1 MAMAEQA
8 KPEKSFIDTV
18 KLVFAIALLVFGI
31 AGFYYFASYALLY
44 RVIGILVMLGMSVGL
59 VFTTTVGRVVWG
71 FVKES
76 KAEVRRVI
84 WPTRQETMQA
94 TMLVVA
100 LVFIVGL
107 MLWFMDMFLFW
118 GVGIL
123 TGQKV

>member
-1 MAMAEQA
+1 MATQAE
-8 KPEKSFIDTV
+8 PVGSTFDTV
-18 KLVFAIALLVFGI
+18 KLVFAVALLIAGI
-31 AGFYYFASYALLY
+31 AGFYYFASYALVY
-44 RVIGILVMLGMSVGL
+44 RVIGILAVAGAAVGL
-59 VFTTTVGRVVWG
+59 TFTTAIGKTVWG
-71 FVKES
+71 FIQDSKVEVK
-76 KAEVRRVI
+76 KVI

-107 MLWFMDMFLFW
+107 ILWLMDMFLFW

>member
-1 MAMAEQA
+1 MTAQAAEPSGSA
-8 KPEKSFIDTV
+8 FDTA
-18 KLVFAIALLVFGI
+18 KLVLAIILLIAGI
-31 AGFYYFASYALLY
+31 TGFYYFASYALVY
-44 RVIGILVMLGMSVGL
+44 RVLGILVIASASVGL
-59 VFTTTVGRVVWG
+59 VFKTAIGEKVWG
-71 FVKES
+71 FIKES
-76 KAEVRRVI
+76 KTEVRKVI

-107 MLWFMDMFLFW
+107 LLWLMDMFLFW

>member
-1 MAMAEQA
+1 MS
-8 KPEKSFIDTV
+8 PRVITYSI
-18 KLVFAIALLVFGI
+18 AISLLIAGI
-31 AGFYYFASYALLY
+31 AGFYYFSAHALVY
-44 RVIGILVMLGMSVGL
+44 RVVGILAVGGVSVAL
-59 VFTTTVGRVVWG
+59 VSTTAIGEKVWG
-71 FVKES
+71 FIKES
-76 KAEVRRVI
+76 KVEVRKVI

-107 MLWFMDMFLFW
+107 ILWLMDMFLFW